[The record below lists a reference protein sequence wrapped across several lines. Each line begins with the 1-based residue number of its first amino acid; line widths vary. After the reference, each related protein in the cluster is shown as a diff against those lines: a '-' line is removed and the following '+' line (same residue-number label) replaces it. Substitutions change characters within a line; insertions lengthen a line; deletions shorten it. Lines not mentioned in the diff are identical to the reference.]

1 MTKYLETKTNSIEEA
16 IKRVVLEKKLDPVN
30 PKAVKKKFDDRKDKD
45 IDNDGDVDST
55 DKYLHKRRKAIS
67 KAVKNER
74 VTDVGVDQAKR
85 DLKHAKIQKKIS
97 DVKKEETELDEAKF
111 QVNYSK
117 GGKLFSKTIN
127 AKDEDDAEE
136 KAIKQ
141 FKIDDDDIRSVVKES
156 LDEGYE
162 SEVMKVLNKAD
173 IDGYF
178 KMGKLHVNKRDAKDA
193 KKALEDSDEIT
204 KLPKMVMEDN
214 KMMKLTKRQRQALSS
229 PAAKGKG
236 KSSVT
241 LPGAEFLSKKKQP
254 TKVGRQ
260 SQVVKY
266 EEVEMIINEKTEYVE
281 YEFKNRGDA
290 MKAKKYFDGIQL
302 MDFEVNDDNIGR
314 GQLMVDAG
322 NRDMTRYHKEVM
334 KKFSPKVMKTE
345 AYEIGNDY
353 AKHTLR
359 VTPGQTDDDVDEMI
373 GVMQKKSTS
382 MRETL
387 AKMWGMNE
395 GKNPFEK
402 KDLTKETKDGKTMT
416 GQKPT
421 TVKVNPKI
429 EEK

>member
-16 IKRVVLEKKLDPVN
+16 IKSVVLGEAMSGEDVAKRMMKIKTMKSFANKVAKMKTVSRDDLEKILPDYISGGDITKVIKESLDPVN
-30 PKAVKKKFDDRKDKD
+30 KVAVKKKFDNRKDKD

-67 KAVKNER
+67 KA
-74 VTDVGVDQAKR
+74 
-85 DLKHAKIQKKIS
+85 IS
-97 DVKKEETELDEAKF
+97 KEEVE
-111 QVNYSK
+111 
-117 GGKLFSKTIN
+117 I
-127 AKDEDDAEE
+127 
-136 KAIKQ
+136 
-141 FKIDDDDIRSVVKES
+141 
-156 LDEGYE
+156 DEGYE

-178 KMGKLHVNKRDAKDA
+178 KMGKLYVNKRDGKDA

-214 KMMKLTKRQRQALSS
+214 KMMKLTKKQRQALSS
-229 PAAKGKG
+229 LTAKGKG
-236 KSSVT
+236 SVT
-241 LPGAEFLSKKKQP
+241 LPGAEFLPKKKQP
-254 TKVGRQ
+254 MKVGRQ

-266 EEVEMIINEKTEYVE
+266 
-281 YEFKNRGDA
+281 
-290 MKAKKYFDGIQL
+290 
-302 MDFEVNDDNIGR
+302 
-314 GQLMVDAG
+314 
-322 NRDMTRYHKEVM
+322 
-334 KKFSPKVMKTE
+334 E

-373 GVMQKKSTS
+373 GIMQKKSTS

-387 AKMWGMNE
+387 AKMWGMSE
-395 GKNPFEK
+395 GKNPFK

-421 TVKVNPKI
+421 SVKVNPKI

>member
-16 IKRVVLEKKLDPVN
+16 IKSVVLGEAMSGEDVAKRMMKIKTMKSFANKVAKMKTVSRDDLEKILPDYISGGDITKVIKESLDPVN
-30 PKAVKKKFDDRKDKD
+30 KVAVKKKFDNRKDKD

-67 KAVKNER
+67 KA
-74 VTDVGVDQAKR
+74 
-85 DLKHAKIQKKIS
+85 IS
-97 DVKKEETELDEAKF
+97 KEEVE
-111 QVNYSK
+111 
-117 GGKLFSKTIN
+117 I
-127 AKDEDDAEE
+127 
-136 KAIKQ
+136 
-141 FKIDDDDIRSVVKES
+141 
-156 LDEGYE
+156 DEGYE

-178 KMGKLHVNKRDAKDA
+178 KMGKLYVNKRDGKDA

-214 KMMKLTKRQRQALSS
+214 KMMKLTKKQRQALSS
-229 PAAKGKG
+229 LTAKGKG
-236 KSSVT
+236 SVT
-241 LPGAEFLSKKKQP
+241 LPGAEFLPKKKQP
-254 TKVGRQ
+254 MKVGRQ

-266 EEVEMIINEKTEYVE
+266 
-281 YEFKNRGDA
+281 
-290 MKAKKYFDGIQL
+290 
-302 MDFEVNDDNIGR
+302 
-314 GQLMVDAG
+314 
-322 NRDMTRYHKEVM
+322 
-334 KKFSPKVMKTE
+334 E

-373 GVMQKKSTS
+373 GIMQKKSTS

-387 AKMWGMNE
+387 AKMWGMSE
-395 GKNPFEK
+395 GKNPFK

-421 TVKVNPKI
+421 SVQVNPKI
-429 EEK
+429 GDK

>member
-1 MTKYLETKTNSIEEA
+1 MIYLDRSYHLHVKRRL
-16 IKRVVLEKKLDPVN
+16 IKGVVLEKKLDPVN
-30 PKAVKKKFDDRKDKD
+30 KVAVKKKFDDRKDKD

-67 KAVKNER
+67 KAIKSER

-97 DVKKEETELDEAKF
+97 DVKKEETE
-111 QVNYSK
+111 
-117 GGKLFSKTIN
+117 
-127 AKDEDDAEE
+127 
-136 KAIKQ
+136 
-141 FKIDDDDIRSVVKES
+141 

-193 KKALEDSDEIT
+193 KKALEDSDDIT
-204 KLPKMVMEDN
+204 KLPKMVMENN

-229 PAAKGKG
+229 LTAKGKG
-236 KSSVT
+236 SVT
-241 LPGAEFLSKKKQP
+241 LPGAEFLPKKKKP
-254 TKVGRQ
+254 MKVGRQ
-260 SQVVKY
+260 SQIVKY
-266 EEVEMIINEKTEYVE
+266 EEKETNINEKTEYVE

-314 GQLMVDAG
+314 GQLMIDAG

-334 KKFSPKVMKTE
+334 KKFNPRVVKTE
-345 AYEIGNDY
+345 AYEIGSDY

-416 GQKPT
+416 GKKIAAVDINPT
-421 TVKVNPKI
+421 IK
-429 EEK
+429 EKTK